1 VKFPSSQQGPAI
13 SPTAFE
19 KPRADSAYA
28 DAHCAIASS
37 DAPEQTIIT
46 MAIRNM
52 GFENN
57 FLISIPC
64 PSSTNDSIGQ
74 VAKLIIL
81 IAGINAKIT
90 ASHFQLPIPNSKKK
104 PEFR

>member
-1 VKFPSSQQGPAI
+1 
-13 SPTAFE
+13 
-19 KPRADSAYA
+19 
-28 DAHCAIASS
+28 
-37 DAPEQTIIT
+37 

-52 GFENN
+52 EFENN
-57 FLISIPC
+57 FLIPIPC

-90 ASHFQLPIPNSKKK
+90 ASHFQLPIPNSRKKTVETSIV
-104 PEFR
+104 PTAPQQ